1 MRKKFCFPPN
11 ELSAKFGKNYGFSA
25 KGKNVIKEL
34 NLFIYKAIGASV
46 ISSVSVHVLKKGID
60 YLWNKYMKKE
70 VAGNEEL
77 SSSGPVDT
85 QAPFYSYNPSEVT
98 LNHKLDYKPMVG
110 MFLPEGFDAILYGE
124 SGSMKSYFAIG
135 TLIQIGLG
143 EIPTI
148 FPPEVRSSYEPPQN
162 VMAILVDGENGQSV
176 FHERLRGFGDKLDT
190 FMTIIEAKR
199 LGNDLDSLFSH
210 IENETSMHPAKT
222 KILLVVDNL
231 KSVLREKSPNQVQ
244 EFFNRIKDLRE
255 ELKKKDI
262 TLTTITIHHTDSEGK
277 KMGGTY
283 DLHCLTP
290 IVFKLEPDGESYKFI
305 VEKSRIRNNGGKT
318 YFLKVV
324 EDGYIHFIFDSE
336 ITEGGNGSETPPE
349 ESSGKPEWKGKLPL
363 EKAMAMKAEYQPGVS
378 GYGLK
383 PMAEKYGLKNSEE
396 VRRELKA
403 LEEYLSQQP
412 EE

>member
-1 MRKKFCFPPN
+1 MMKKKFIYFPPN
-11 ELSAKFGKNYGFSA
+11 ELSAKFGKYFSISA
-25 KGKNVIKEL
+25 KGKKVIEKL
-34 NLFIYKAIGASV
+34 NHNYSKVVAASIIV
-46 ISSVSVHVLKKGID
+46 PVSVHVLKKGFD

-70 VAGNEEL
+70 GTGNEEL
-77 SSSGPVDT
+77 SSNGPVDT
-85 QAPFYSYNPSEVT
+85 PAPYISYNPSEVT

-162 VMAILVDGENGQSV
+162 VMAILVDGENGQTV
-176 FHERLRGFGDKLDT
+176 FHERLSGFGGKLDT

-210 IENETSMHPAKT
+210 IENETSMYPAET

-231 KSVLREKSPNQVQ
+231 KSVLKEKSPGQVQ

-255 ELKKKDI
+255 ELSKNDI

-290 IVFKLEPDGESYKFI
+290 IVFKLEPDGERYKFT
-305 VEKSRIRNNGGKT
+305 VEKSRIRNNGGTT
-318 YFLKVV
+318 YPLKVV

-363 EKAMAMKAEYQPGVS
+363 EKAMAMKAEYQHGVP

-383 PMAEKYGLKNSEE
+383 PMAIKYGLKNSSEAS
-396 VRRELKA
+396 RELDK
-403 LEEYLSQQP
+403 LKEYLSQ
-412 EE
+412 